1 VELAA
6 TVFHE
11 IAHNT
16 LYVKSAT
23 PFNESFAQMVG
34 YRSAQRFF
42 QDRGDSL
49 RARQAADRWHDEIV
63 LGDYYAALVG
73 RLELL
78 YQRHPDSTALEEG
91 RRGAAAWARG
101 QLEGPVGQRLR
112 TIRIGRLTERP
123 INNAQLI
130 GARLYRTRLDL
141 FDRWYDRHDRDVR
154 RSVAELKTLIEGAEG
169 DSAYARL
176 ERAVDSSEAKP

>member
-23 PFNESFAQMVG
+23 PFNESFAQLVG
-34 YRSAQRFF
+34 YRSAEAFF
-42 QDRGDSL
+42 RERGDSL
-49 RARQAADRWHDEIV
+49 NARQARDRWHDEIV
-63 LGDYYAALVG
+63 LGDYYSALVR
-73 RLELL
+73 RLDSL
-78 YQRHPDSTALEEG
+78 YSRRPDSTALEVG
-91 RRGAAAWARG
+91 RREAAAWARD
-101 QLEGPVGQRLR
+101 QLLGPFGRRFRTFRVSRLA
-112 TIRIGRLTERP
+112 ERP

-130 GARLYRTRLDL
+130 GSRIYRTRLDL
-141 FDRWYDRHDRDVR
+141 FDRWFERHGRDVR
-154 RSVAELKTLIEGAEG
+154 RTVTALEALMEDVEG

-176 ERAVDSSEAKP
+176 EEATR